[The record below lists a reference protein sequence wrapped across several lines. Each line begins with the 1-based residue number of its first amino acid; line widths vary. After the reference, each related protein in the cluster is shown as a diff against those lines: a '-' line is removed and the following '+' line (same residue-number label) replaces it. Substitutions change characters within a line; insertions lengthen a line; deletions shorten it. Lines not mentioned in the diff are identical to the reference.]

1 MGVVVIGGGLAGC
14 EAAWQ
19 VAQRGVPVTLFEMR
33 PERNTPAHTT
43 DQLAEL
49 VCSNSLGSKLPDRAT
64 GLLLSELRRLG
75 SLLAAAAAETCVP
88 AGGSLSVDRAAFSGR
103 VTRAIEEHPLISLRR
118 TEVTAIPADLPTVL
132 ASGPLTSDALAADLQ
147 AFTGQANLAFFDA
160 LAPIVQA
167 DSVDMSIAFRAS
179 RYERGEQEEG
189 DYLNCPF
196 TREEYERFTTAL
208 LAAGTIPLRG
218 FEAADRRF
226 FEGCLAVE
234 VLARR
239 DVRALAYGPMRP
251 VGLRDPRTGR
261 RPHAVVQL
269 RQDNLAASLFNL
281 VGFQTNL
288 KWPEQERVFR
298 LIPGLE
304 NAVFVRYGQMHR
316 NTFIKGPAV
325 LEPTL
330 ECRARPGLFVAGQLA
345 GVEGYL
351 GSVGTGWL
359 AGVNAVRRA
368 NGQDPVM
375 LPPDTM
381 LGALCHYLARADLAT
396 FQPMKANFDLLP
408 ALPDPGKSRPA
419 RREQY
424 AQRAL
429 ASLESWRA
437 GTLETA

>member
-179 RYERGEQEEG
+179 RYERGDNSPGMARSAALGQ
-189 DYLNCPF
+189 
-196 TREEYERFTTAL
+196 TAKEL
-208 LAAGTIPLRG
+208 QSTHHL
-218 FEAADRRF
+218 
-226 FEGCLAVE
+226 
-234 VLARR
+234 
-239 DVRALAYGPMRP
+239 
-251 VGLRDPRTGR
+251 
-261 RPHAVVQL
+261 
-269 RQDNLAASLFNL
+269 
-281 VGFQTNL
+281 
-288 KWPEQERVFR
+288 
-298 LIPGLE
+298 
-304 NAVFVRYGQMHR
+304 
-316 NTFIKGPAV
+316 
-325 LEPTL
+325 
-330 ECRARPGLFVAGQLA
+330 
-345 GVEGYL
+345 
-351 GSVGTGWL
+351 
-359 AGVNAVRRA
+359 
-368 NGQDPVM
+368 
-375 LPPDTM
+375 
-381 LGALCHYLARADLAT
+381 
-396 FQPMKANFDLLP
+396 
-408 ALPDPGKSRPA
+408 
-419 RREQY
+419 
-424 AQRAL
+424 
-429 ASLESWRA
+429 
-437 GTLETA
+437 